1 MYAVEMKGVE
11 KTYPQFKLGDIN
23 LRIEK
28 GYITGIIGRNGA
40 GKTTLIKTILGMVKP
55 DRGTVTVFGKSMNT
69 AEVELKDKV
78 GIILGNG
85 YFYEGITLET
95 TKNMLRRFY
104 REWDEGAFQN
114 YMQKFGLSGRSKV
127 KELSTGMREKFNI
140 AIALS
145 HHADLLVMDEP
156 ASGLD
161 PVAREEL
168 MDILSE
174 YMQDDEKT
182 VLLSTHITSDLDRT
196 ADYIILVDNG
206 QIVLD
211 RPKDALLETHR
222 LVKGSIEQLT
232 PELKKQLVAYKIG
245 RYGFEG
251 LAGTRIAGDLSLEKP
266 TVEDIMRFYTKPKV
280 QDN

>member
-1 MYAVEMKGVE
+1 MYAVEMKGVG

-23 LRIEK
+23 LHIEK

-40 GKTTLIKTILGMVKP
+40 GKTTLIKSILGMVKP
-55 DRGTVTVFGKSMNT
+55 DRGTVTIFGKSMDT
-69 AEVELKDKV
+69 AETELKNKIGV
-78 GIILGNG
+78 ILGNG
-85 YFYEGITLET
+85 YFYEGITLEN

-104 REWDEGAFQN
+104 RQWDEGAFQN
-114 YMQKFGLSGRSKV
+114 YMQNFGLSGKSKV
-127 KELSTGMREKFNI
+127 KELSTGMREKFSI

-168 MDILSE
+168 MEILSE
-174 YMQDDEKT
+174 YMQDGEKT

-232 PELKKQLVAYKIG
+232 PELKKQLVAYKTS

-251 LAGTRIAGDLSLEKP
+251 LAESRIAGDFSLEKP